1 MAFRD
6 PTSYDRVVHKGGDM
20 KVLVTGATGFLGG
33 WLVRR
38 LLDEGIEVRIIK
50 RPSSQLDEIE
60 GLSLDIVPGDV
71 TDEASLQEACKGVD
85 SVFHL
90 AGLIAYTRTQR
101 AAMEKVNVQGTANV
115 LKACKANNVRR
126 LLHLS
131 SVVAIGASFDGK
143 VPLTEESPYN
153 ISDLDLGYFETKRAA
168 EELVRDTVQ
177 RGEVDAVMINPST
190 IYGRAD
196 AKKGS
201 RKTQVKVANG
211 KFPFYPPGGVNI
223 VAVEDVVDGIMA
235 GWKRGRSGERYIMAS
250 ENLLLKDAF
259 KLIADASG
267 VKPPSIGLA
276 RPAVFAIGKV
286 GDILEA
292 VGKKGPLNT
301 ENAWTAVLYHW
312 FDSTK
317 AQRELGIQF
326 KPAKYA
332 IEQSVGWMKE
342 NGYV

>member
-1 MAFRD
+1 MQ
-6 PTSYDRVVHKGGDM
+6 SK

-38 LLDEGIEVRIIK
+38 LLDEGLEVRIIK
-50 RPSSQLDEIE
+50 RHSSSLDEIE
-60 GLSLDIVPGDV
+60 GLPLDIVPGDV
-71 TDEASLQEACKGVD
+71 TDEASLLEACRGVD

-101 AAMEKVNVQGTANV
+101 AAMEKVNVAGTANV
-115 LKACKANNVRR
+115 LSACKANNVRR

-131 SVVAIGASFDGK
+131 SVVAVGASFDGK
-143 VPLTEESPYN
+143 TPLTEESPYN
-153 ISDLDLGYFETKRAA
+153 ISHLNLGYFETKRAA
-168 EELVRDTVQ
+168 EELVRGAVS
-177 RGEVDAVMINPST
+177 RGEVDSVMINPST

-223 VAVEDVVDGIMA
+223 VAVEDVVDGIIA
-235 GWKRGRSGERYIMAS
+235 GWKRGRSGERYIMAG
-250 ENLLLKDAF
+250 ENLLLKEAF
-259 KLIADASG
+259 ELIADAAG
-267 VKPPSIGLA
+267 VKPPSIGLP
-276 RPAVFAIGKV
+276 RPAVFGIGKV
-286 GDILEA
+286 GDFLEA

-312 FDSTK
+312 FDSMK
-317 AQRELGIQF
+317 AQRELGVNF
-326 KPAKYA
+326 KPSRYA

-342 NGYV
+342 NGYA